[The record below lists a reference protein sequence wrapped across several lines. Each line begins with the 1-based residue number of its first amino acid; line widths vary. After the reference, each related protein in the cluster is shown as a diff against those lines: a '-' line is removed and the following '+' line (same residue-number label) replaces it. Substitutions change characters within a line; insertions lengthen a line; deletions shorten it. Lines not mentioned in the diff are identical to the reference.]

1 MQIGHDLQNLLERQ
15 PLNVWQHSYA
25 GTVSMTR
32 TMRVLAIALALC
44 VSLAACATHESGQDT
59 QARKAGIVTAD
70 EECKSEMLGATD
82 LDPIRNKVE
91 LYKQLSEGPPPFEIA
106 SNDTFPTANERPI
119 IAKWATIRDSCIKR
133 QEAWLAVPTS
143 ANTQLVAVLEQEVSI
158 FKEAT
163 ANIGELI
170 VSLYQQKLTYGEFA
184 QKRYWISSQ
193 ASAAELA
200 YRQSVLDR
208 DEQRRLQAQQ
218 QFATTLTAWGNY
230 IQAVEARQPQT
241 VYINGTI
248 RVR

>member
-1 MQIGHDLQNLLERQ
+1 
-15 PLNVWQHSYA
+15 
-25 GTVSMTR
+25 
-32 TMRVLAIALALC
+32 MRVAAMTLALC
-44 VSLAACATHESGQDT
+44 VSLTACASRESARDT
-59 QARKAGIVTAD
+59 QAGNSGIVTAD
-70 EECKSEMLGATD
+70 EECKSEMLAATD

-91 LYKQLSEGPPPFEIA
+91 FYKQLSDGPPPFEIA
-106 SNDTFPTANERPI
+106 SNGTFPTDKERPL
-119 IAKWATIRDSCIKR
+119 IAEWSAIRDSCLKR
-133 QEAWLAVPTS
+133 QEAFLEVPTS
-143 ANTQLVAVLEQEVSI
+143 ANAQLVAVFQQEVSI

-170 VSLYQQKLTYGEFA
+170 VSLYQQKLTYGEFS

-218 QFATTLTAWGNY
+218 QFATTLTAWGSY

-248 RVR
+248 RVQ

>member
-1 MQIGHDLQNLLERQ
+1 M
-15 PLNVWQHSYA
+15 
-25 GTVSMTR
+25 
-32 TMRVLAIALALC
+32 
-44 VSLAACATHESGQDT
+44 LAAS
-59 QARKAGIVTAD
+59 
-70 EECKSEMLGATD
+70 D

-91 LYKQLSEGPPPFEIA
+91 LYKQLSDGPPPFEIA
-106 SNDTFPTANERPI
+106 SNDTFPTDQERQL

-133 QEAWLAVPTS
+133 QEAWLVVPTS
-143 ANTQLVAVLEQEVSI
+143 ANAQLVAAANAQLVAVFQQEVSI

-193 ASAAELA
+193 ASAAERA

-208 DEQRRLQAQQ
+208 DEQRRLQARQ

-230 IQAVEARQPQT
+230 IQAVEARQPRT

-248 RVR
+248 RVQ

>member
-1 MQIGHDLQNLLERQ
+1 M
-15 PLNVWQHSYA
+15 PVP
-25 GTVSMTR
+25 
-32 TMRVLAIALALC
+32 AITLALC
-44 VSLAACATHESGQDT
+44 VSLAACANHESAQGT
-59 QARKAGIVTAD
+59 QARTAGTVTAD
-70 EECKSEMLGATD
+70 EECKSEMLAATD

-91 LYKQLSEGPPPFEIA
+91 LYKRLADGPPSFEIA
-106 SNDTFPTANERPI
+106 SNDTFPTDQERPL

-133 QEAWLAVPTS
+133 QEAWLVVPTS
-143 ANTQLVAVLEQEVSI
+143 ANAQLVAVFQQEVSI

-163 ANIGELI
+163 TSIGELI

-208 DEQRRLQAQQ
+208 DEQRRMQAYQ
-218 QFATTLTAWGNY
+218 QFTNTLTAWGNY
-230 IQAVEARQPQT
+230 IQAVEARRPQT

-248 RVR
+248 VVQ

>member
-1 MQIGHDLQNLLERQ
+1 
-15 PLNVWQHSYA
+15 
-25 GTVSMTR
+25 
-32 TMRVLAIALALC
+32 MRLPAITLALC
-44 VSLAACATHESGQDT
+44 VSLTGCVSRESARDA
-59 QARKAGIVTAD
+59 QARNSGIVTAD
-70 EECKSEMLGATD
+70 EECKSEMLAATD

-91 LYKQLSEGPPPFEIA
+91 FYKQLSDGPPPFEIA
-106 SNDTFPTANERPI
+106 SNDTFPTDKERPL
-119 IAKWATIRDSCIKR
+119 IAEWSAIRDSCLKR
-133 QEAWLAVPTS
+133 QGAFLEVPTS
-143 ANTQLVAVLEQEVSI
+143 ANAQLAGVLQQEVSI

-218 QFATTLTAWGNY
+218 QFATTLAAWGNY
-230 IQAVEARQPQT
+230 IQALEARQPLT

-248 RVR
+248 RVQ

>member
-1 MQIGHDLQNLLERQ
+1 M
-15 PLNVWQHSYA
+15 
-25 GTVSMTR
+25 
-32 TMRVLAIALALC
+32 LA
-44 VSLAACATHESGQDT
+44 
-59 QARKAGIVTAD
+59 
-70 EECKSEMLGATD
+70 ATD

-91 LYKQLSEGPPPFEIA
+91 LYKQLAEGPPPFEIA
-106 SNDTFPTANERPI
+106 SNDTFPTDQERPL
-119 IAKWATIRDSCIKR
+119 IAEWATIRDSCIKR

-143 ANTQLVAVLEQEVSI
+143 ANAQLVAVFQQEVSI

-208 DEQRRLQAQQ
+208 DEQRRLQAHQ
-218 QFATTLTAWGNY
+218 QFTNTLTAWGNY

-248 RVR
+248 RVQ

>member
-1 MQIGHDLQNLLERQ
+1 
-15 PLNVWQHSYA
+15 
-25 GTVSMTR
+25 
-32 TMRVLAIALALC
+32 MRVPAVTLALC
-44 VSLAACATHESGQDT
+44 VSLAACANHESAQDT

-70 EECKSEMLGATD
+70 EECKSEMLAATD

-91 LYKQLSEGPPPFEIA
+91 FYKRLSDGPPPFEIA
-106 SNDTFPTANERPI
+106 SNDMFPTDEERPL
-119 IAKWATIRDSCIKR
+119 IAQWATLRDACINR
-133 QEAWLAVPTS
+133 QEAWLVVPTS
-143 ANTQLVAVLEQEVSI
+143 ANAQLVAVFQQEVSI

-184 QKRYWISSQ
+184 QRRYWISSQ

-208 DEQRRLQAQQ
+208 DEQHRLQAQQ
-218 QFATTLTAWGNY
+218 QFANTLTAWGNY

-241 VYINGTI
+241 VYINGAT
-248 RVR
+248 RVQ

>member
-1 MQIGHDLQNLLERQ
+1 
-15 PLNVWQHSYA
+15 
-25 GTVSMTR
+25 
-32 TMRVLAIALALC
+32 MRVLATILPLC
-44 VSLAACATHESGQDT
+44 GSLAACATHESARVT
-59 QARKAGIVTAD
+59 QARKAGIGTAD
-70 EECKSEMLGATD
+70 EERKSEMLAATD

-91 LYKQLSEGPPPFEIA
+91 LYKQLSDGPPPFEIA
-106 SNDTFPTANERPI
+106 SNDTFPTDPERPS
-119 IAKWATIRDSCIKR
+119 IAEWATIRDSCIER
-133 QEAWLAVPTS
+133 QEAWLVVPTS
-143 ANTQLVAVLEQEVSI
+143 ANAQLVAVFQPEVSI

-208 DEQRRLQAQQ
+208 DEQRRLQAYQ
-218 QFATTLTAWGNY
+218 QFTNTLTAWGHY

-241 VYINGTI
+241 VRLNGTI
-248 RVR
+248 RVQ

>member
-1 MQIGHDLQNLLERQ
+1 
-15 PLNVWQHSYA
+15 
-25 GTVSMTR
+25 
-32 TMRVLAIALALC
+32 MRIPAFTLALC
-44 VSLAACATHESGQDT
+44 VSLAACASGEPAQDM
-59 QARKAGIVTAD
+59 QGRKAGIVTAD
-70 EECKSEMLGATD
+70 EECKSEMLAATD

-91 LYKQLSEGPPPFEIA
+91 FYKQLSDGPPPSEIA
-106 SNDTFPTANERPI
+106 SNDTFPTDKERPL

-133 QEAWLAVPTS
+133 QEAWLVVPTS
-143 ANTQLVAVLEQEVSI
+143 ANAQVVAIFQQEVSI

-170 VSLYQQKLTYGEFA
+170 VSLHQQKLTYGEFA

-208 DEQRRLQAQQ
+208 DEPRRLQAQQ
-218 QFATTLTAWGNY
+218 QFTTTLTGWGNY

-248 RVR
+248 RVQ